1 MSYQG
6 VFDFYM
12 GRIKAV
18 PSYGFKSGSEI
29 LAVIMCCALSDKLLT
44 LDECAIIINSCAQMH
59 NKLLEVNYNDGW
71 NEQNPQ
77 R

>member
-6 VFDFYM
+6 VLNFYIR
-12 GRIKAV
+12 RIQSV
-18 PSYGFKSGSEI
+18 PFYGFKSGSEL
-29 LAVIMCCALSDKLLT
+29 LAVIMRCALSDELLT
-44 LDECAIIINSCAQMH
+44 RDELDIIINLCEQAH